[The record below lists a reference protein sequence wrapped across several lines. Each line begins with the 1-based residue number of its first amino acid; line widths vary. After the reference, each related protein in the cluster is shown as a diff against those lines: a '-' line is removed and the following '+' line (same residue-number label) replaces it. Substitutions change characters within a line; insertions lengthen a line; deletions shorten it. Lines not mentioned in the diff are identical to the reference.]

1 MKGYVY
7 KAVVAD
13 KVYIGKTTGT
23 FEGRVKTHINHAF
36 AQKHDTEIGKALRT
50 LSKEQAL
57 NAFTI
62 IEELDYPTYEELE
75 KNLCEKENFY
85 MEKFDS
91 VFPNGYNVAKSY
103 PCKKRNV
110 KTQPPRKSVMRKVIC
125 LETEQEFPSIADA
138 SRFAN
143 VDISAVYHCLKGINN
158 TAGGYHWK
166 YKDEEYH
173 KCERPEGRRNK
184 KSQSKPVMCKE
195 TGIAY
200 PSVGEASR
208 QTGIASSGIA
218 KCANG
223 KVVSA
228 GGFKWGFV
236 VDGQPI
242 YIDREDQNKTRIKC
256 LETGEIFESMTEC
269 AKSLGEKNCGTLQS
283 TIKFGCKHKGKTY
296 VKI

>member
-36 AQKHDTEIGKALRT
+36 VQKYDTEIGKALRT
-50 LSKEQAL
+50 LSEEQAI

-91 VFPNGYNVAKSY
+91 MFPNGYNVAKSF

-166 YKDEEYH
+166 YKDEECH

-195 TGIAY
+195 TGISY

>member
-36 AQKHDTEIGKALRT
+36 VQKHDTEIGKALRT
-50 LSKEQAL
+50 LSEEQSL

-91 VFPNGYNVAKSY
+91 MFPNGYNVAKSY

-173 KCERPEGRRNK
+173 KCERQEGRKNK

-195 TGIAY
+195 TGLAY

-208 QTGIASSGIA
+208 QTGISSSGIA